1 MRYYHYSIA
10 HATIKLERH
19 IKSTHLNMAV
29 KFPVK
34 TTIHTYGEA
43 FPVASR
49 AQVGRLELEHDVE
62 EDAVTQG
69 KGDHDDS
76 WHPVTLSLKVELG
89 QNLLRSCAGHVLAD
103 VPALVGLRVELVH
116 KEHLERVL
124 EDGEVVEPDPVLGDV
139 VPMGGRGG
147 GNKKK
152 VCEQQEIEC
161 FFLLSMD
168 EQHYN
173 VEATWKLRDTFT
185 FSQRQRVYS
194 QTDWLL
200 SSTVLTW

>member
-1 MRYYHYSIA
+1 
-10 HATIKLERH
+10 
-19 IKSTHLNMAV
+19 MAV

-139 VPMGGRGG
+139 VPEVSRRERTANEALAYQYRRSVRSTSGRRG
-147 GNKKK
+147 
-152 VCEQQEIEC
+152 E
-161 FFLLSMD
+161 
-168 EQHYN
+168 
-173 VEATWKLRDTFT
+173 
-185 FSQRQRVYS
+185 
-194 QTDWLL
+194 
-200 SSTVLTW
+200 